1 MRIGEI
7 IAKLEQWAPPFLQES
22 YDNSGLIVGKASWE
36 TSGVLVALDC
46 LEGVVDEAISK
57 NINLIVAHH
66 PIVFSGLKRF
76 NGRSYIERVIMKA
89 IKHDIAIYA
98 IHTNLDNVLWGVN
111 AKIMELLGIEKF
123 KILQPMKNALLKFQV
138 YVPEN
143 DAAKVAE
150 AVYSAGGGKVSA
162 YEECSFTTSGI
173 GTFKPTD
180 GTNPTVGSIGV
191 RESVAEVKMEFI
203 VPSFVKF
210 AVENA
215 ARKAH
220 PYEEM
225 AFEWLSIDN
234 EATDYGAG
242 AVGSYIEPKDF
253 DAFLSQ
259 VKAAFGTTI
268 KYTQPVGK
276 TVQKVAVC
284 GGSGSFLL
292 GAAKA
297 SGADVFI
304 TADYKYHQFF
314 DAEGKISI
322 LDVGHFESEQ
332 FTINLIADF
341 IEKNFPKF
349 AVLKTEVNT
358 NPIQYY

>member
-7 IAKLEQWAPPFLQES
+7 IAKLEQWAPPYLQES
-22 YDNSGLIVGKASWE
+22 YDNSGLIVGNPSWE
-36 TSGVLVALDC
+36 SSGVLVALDC
-46 LEGVVDEAISK
+46 LESVVDEAIDK
-57 NINLIVAHH
+57 KVNLIVAHH

-76 NGRSYIERVIMKA
+76 NGRSYIERVVMKA
-89 IKHDIAIYA
+89 IKHDVAIYA

-111 AKIMELLGIEKF
+111 AKIMELLGIDQF
-123 KILQPMKNALLKFQV
+123 KVLQPMKNALLKFQV
-138 YVPEN
+138 YVPEA
-143 DAAKVAE
+143 DASKVAE
-150 AVYSAGGGKVSA
+150 AVYASGGGKVSA
-162 YEECSFTTSGI
+162 YEECSFTTTGT
-173 GTFKPTD
+173 GTFKPTE
-180 GTNPTVGSIGV
+180 GTNPAIGAIGV
-191 RESVAEVKMEFI
+191 REAVAEVKMEFM
-203 VPSFVKF
+203 VPAFAKF

-215 ARKAH
+215 TRTAH

-225 AFEWLSIDN
+225 AYEWLAVEN
-234 EATDYGAG
+234 VATEYGAG
-242 AVGSYIEPKDF
+242 AVGDLPEPMAF
-253 DAFLSQ
+253 DAFLSA
-259 VKAAFGTTI
+259 VKKAFGTTLKFTAPI
-268 KYTQPVGK
+268 GK
-276 TVQKVAVC
+276 TVEKVAVC

-292 GAAKA
+292 GAAVA

-314 DAEGKISI
+314 DADGKISI